1 MPKGKGTAEER
12 AHHREVARLEAEKY
26 AHAAE
31 AAEAKEALLQKEI
44 LALKAQISAAV
55 PVTVNVQG
63 GGGSTKSQEDAES
76 TALNAMET
84 HMLELFLDFESSG
97 RKFPSISPDNGRVL
111 FEKMV
116 DNLKGLYTP
125 VECSAKD
132 FLDQFGSKHQKT
144 FFVKYLNAYVFNP
157 GAVTMPEVLA
167 APKADDGGA
176 TTAPNAGETKQDLS
190 MDTIMS
196 TTKMMKL
203 AVINKDPAVMGKYF
217 VDIANEIV
225 CYKYTGSGLSFVGDR
240 RKNLFAATKLLV
252 LYMSESMDAGSHSAL
267 LNDIITA
274 DNPDWINIS
283 KVFGLLQVDAHMLA
297 NLSKVSLQNSHVA
310 MSSDQLQRALDGAAT
325 KAEAKKVLKLDTVLS
340 GMHLLARF
348 VGGFIKNGSLW
359 ENAISKFLSSFKKYY
374 DSLEEG
380 MIDGFDTN
388 SMFFMRFVDVYLEY
402 FYAVVVPNLSKPAL
416 VQCANP
422 LSLAGMTLLSEM
434 RNDDNAYV
442 VSALRA
448 FSHRI
453 KDAAQASSELK
464 MAKLQRDFS
473 LLAAGGGGSGGGA
486 KNKKKNVTSLSKK
499 KVTFEEPDAGLYD
512 YNMLSAER
520 DMGPVQ
526 HGPGKA
532 MVTIKVPGGGAV
544 EIPWCNIHK
553 MGKGGWG
560 INTNLHQPGAAFAG
574 MKPGFVCTRSTTS
587 FNGTVAGSDDPV
599 LVSCCFKKGAK
610 GQVQPGSYWVHS
622 FE

>member
-1 MPKGKGTAEER
+1 
-12 AHHREVARLEAEKY
+12 
-26 AHAAE
+26 
-31 AAEAKEALLQKEI
+31 
-44 LALKAQISAAV
+44 
-55 PVTVNVQG
+55 
-63 GGGSTKSQEDAES
+63 
-76 TALNAMET
+76 
-84 HMLELFLDFESSG
+84 MLELFLDFESSG
-97 RKFPSISPDNGRVL
+97 RKYPSISPDNGRVL

-116 DNLKGLYTP
+116 VNLRGLYTP
-125 VECSAKD
+125 VECSTED
-132 FLDQFGSKHQKT
+132 FLDQFGTKHQKT
-144 FFVKYLNAYVFNP
+144 RFVKYLNVYVFSP
-157 GAVTMPEVLA
+157 GDVTMPVVPATTA
-167 APKADDGGA
+167 AVVGGA
-176 TTAPNAGETKQDLS
+176 TTSANAGEKQDLKLT
-190 MDTIMS
+190 TIVQ
-196 TTKMMKL
+196 TTDMIRSAILKE
-203 AVINKDPAVMGKYF
+203 DPVLMGEF
-217 VDIANEIV
+217 IISIADKIV
-225 CYKYTGSGLSFVGDR
+225 CYKYEGSGSSFIGDR
-240 RKNLFAATKLLV
+240 RKLLFDAPLLI
-252 LYMSESMDAGSHSAL
+252 LNYMSESMPAGLHSAL
-267 LNDIITA
+267 LTEIISA
-274 DNPDWINIS
+274 AKPDWTNIS
-283 KVFGLLQVDAHMLA
+283 KLLGLLPLDAHMLA

-310 MSSDQLQRALDGAAT
+310 MSSEQLQRALDGAAS
-325 KAEAKKVLKLDTVLS
+325 KAETKEVLKLDTVLS
-340 GMHLLARF
+340 GMHLLARY
-348 VGGFIKNGSLW
+348 VGGFVKNGSLW
-359 ENAISKFLSSFKKYY
+359 EIAINKFLSLFKNYY
-374 DSLEEG
+374 DSLEQG
-380 MIDGFDTN
+380 VIDGFSET
-388 SMFFMRFVDVYLEY
+388 SVFFMRFVDVYLEY

-422 LSLAGMTLLSEM
+422 LSLAGMTLLSEL
-434 RNDDNAYV
+434 RTDDNAYV

-473 LLAAGGGGSGGGA
+473 LLAAGGGGSGGG

-520 DMGPVQ
+520 DMGPVP

-560 INTNLHQPGAAFAG
+560 INTDLHQPGAAFAG

-587 FNGTVAGSDDPV
+587 FNGTVAGSDDSV